1 MSRIDEETRTQ
12 YPTYLK
18 PFWYNQDAGG
28 SVPPNTEIGIKAVYY
43 EGMVIPPESRDLD
56 NSEYASLY
64 GVIKA
69 ESTINLLTDGKGVW
83 SRLNPIINGFKIENV
98 NRPTI
103 TDIPTSFGTS
113 AGNHTLFTINYSN
126 RSGSTVIGYVTVQ
139 WGRWQSG
146 YTLAILFKNSPSPTS
161 GSSDDIN
168 AIWIPRLSDDSTKSQ
183 AISVMNDFI
192 SSCEFYIGNS
202 NEYASNFGIYNE
214 VNRVILLVKF
224 GNSYQWIRY
233 GGGGNHCTYYDN
245 TETEIIVN
253 PYIPPEP
260 PEPPTPGDDPYNPGG
275 YSGSGGGPNPDG
287 TGATGTGGLHDDTS
301 DSITIPSTPNDM
313 AISGGL
319 FTAYNP
325 TASQLASFG
334 SALWNMQPTD
344 INDVLRF
351 LFGGDAFNAVI
362 GLHLLPVAPSVGGY
376 ANIKLG
382 NWDTGVSAPKI
393 SGQYKQVQFGSVLLP
408 EYWGNCIDYA
418 PYTKIQLA
426 LPYIGIVDVD
436 TDDVLGSNNTL
447 TYNIDVLSGAICAT
461 LHCAKG
467 NLNSVIYQWS
477 GACAVSLPFSGASYN
492 SVLGAIAGIA
502 AAGMGFA
509 AMAAGPIGAALPAAA
524 LAAGGGAFSAGSA
537 ASIMGT
543 MKGKVQKSGSFGAN
557 SGALGI
563 MTPYFILTRPVQ
575 SVPETWQADKGYPS
589 NISAQLGT
597 ITGYTEVSEINLECS
612 GTEAEKEEIIS
623 LLKSGVIF

>member
-1 MSRIDEETRTQ
+1 MKLIGFKVLVLDNNDQIIED
-12 YPTYLK
+12 L
-18 PFWYNQDAGG
+18 G
-28 SVPPNTEIGIKAVYY
+28 SVTMPILKWT
-43 EGMVIPPESRDLD
+43 SDLRPTTL
-56 NSEYASLY
+56 S
-64 GVIKA
+64 
-69 ESTINLLTDGKGVW
+69 
-83 SRLNPIINGFKIENV
+83 V
-98 NRPTI
+98 NRA
-103 TDIPTSFGTS
+103 D
-113 AGNHTLFTINYSN
+113 YSYFVAN
-126 RSGSTVIGYVTVQ
+126 TPDY
-139 WGRWQSG
+139 
-146 YTLAILFKNSPSPTS
+146 
-161 GSSDDIN
+161 
-168 AIWIPRLSDDSTKSQ
+168 
-183 AISVMNDFI
+183 
-192 SSCEFYIGNS
+192 EYIGNATS
-202 NEYASNFGIYNE
+202 TETLYFNWITSDEQRTKIRSNFQQFAPLSLMKSTENYSGKKIRLLNLASGYYAEN
-214 VNRVILLVKF
+214 VIGSQGQLE
-224 GNSYQWIRY
+224 NSDT
-233 GGGGNHCTYYDN
+233 NLYDN
-245 TETEIIVN
+245 NGTLLGTTKVHGLPFRSSYMIGVLLAHDMSDDVMTSGTVSELLIQPYSPATIDGLNYVWVSIDSATRKTQTFINWVN
-253 PYIPPEP
+253 ALQPEPEP
-260 PEPPTPGDDPYNPGG
+260 PEPSDDPYSPTGG
-275 YSGSGGGPNPDG
+275 PSGPGGGPAG
-287 TGATGTGGLHDDTS
+287 TGGTGTTGTGGLHDDTS
-301 DSITIPSTPNDM
+301 DPIPTPSLPGDV
-313 AISGGL
+313 AIGSGL

-325 TASQLASFG
+325 NASQLADFG

-362 GLHLLPVAPSVGGY
+362 GLHLLPVAPSTGGSPS
-376 ANIKLG
+376 IKLG

-393 SGQYKQVQFGSVLLP
+393 NSQYKQVSFGSVLLP

-436 TDDVLGSNNTL
+436 TDDVLGSTNTL

-461 LHCAKG
+461 LKCEKF

-509 AMAAGPIGAALPAAA
+509 SMAAGPIGAALPAAA
-524 LAAGGGAFSAGSA
+524 LAAGGGAFGAGSA

-597 ITGYTEVSEINLECS
+597 LTGYTEVSEINLECS
-612 GTEAEKEEIIS
+612 GTEAEKKEIID
-623 LLKSGVIF
+623 LLKKGVLF

>member
-1 MSRIDEETRTQ
+1 MSNKTSIYPNYYDTITQVPILNYPAGTNIGHKRCYDRDMNYIKNYPANYSTSEVGSETAE
-12 YPTYLK
+12 
-18 PFWYNQDAGG
+18 YN
-28 SVPPNTEIGIKAVYY
+28 
-43 EGMVIPPESRDLD
+43 L
-56 NSEYASLY
+56 LY
-64 GVIKA
+64 GSGGIRYINFNPFSNLKEIEFTRPVITTLGSRA
-69 ESTINLLTDGKGVW
+69 WTRVSTLYTNPDDGKTLSLLMQVAKDSGYAILTYTLYYGAPGTFPSVGYQYANYDKRV
-83 SRLNPIINGFKIENV
+83 SDDVSIPQINHFISNAKIY
-98 NRPTI
+98 I
-103 TDIPTSFGTS
+103 
-113 AGNHTLFTINYSN
+113 
-126 RSGSTVIGYVTVQ
+126 
-139 WGRWQSG
+139 SG
-146 YTLAILFKNSPSPTS
+146 YTQCSS
-161 GSSDDIN
+161 GSITLNQIDNYFALVFEIDGYYGWHDYNPVGNNVLLRISDDTEQ
-168 AIWIPRLSDDSTKSQ
+168 D
-183 AISVMNDFI
+183 
-192 SSCEFYIGNS
+192 
-202 NEYASNFGIYNE
+202 
-214 VNRVILLVKF
+214 
-224 GNSYQWIRY
+224 Y
-233 GGGGNHCTYYDN
+233 G
-245 TETEIIVN
+245 
-253 PYIPPEP
+253 PEP
-260 PEPPTPGDDPYNPGG
+260 EPEPPTPSDDPYNPGG

-301 DSITIPSTPNDM
+301 DTIPTPSLPSNIAM
-313 AISGGL
+313 GSGL

-325 TASQLASFG
+325 SASQLASFA
-334 SALWNMQPTD
+334 SALWNIQPTD

-362 GLHLLPVAPSVGGY
+362 GLHLLPVSPSTGGSQ
-376 ANIKLG
+376 NIKLG
-382 NWDTGVSAPKI
+382 NWDTNVSAPKI
-393 SGQYKQVQFGSVLLP
+393 SSQYVQVPFGSLMLP

-509 AMAAGPIGAALPAAA
+509 SMAAGPIGASLSAAA
-524 LAAGGGAFSAGSA
+524 LAGGAGAFSAGSA

-575 SVPETWQADKGYPS
+575 SVPASWQADKGYPS
-589 NISAQLGT
+589 NISTQLGT
-597 ITGYTEVSEINLECS
+597 VTGYTEVSEINLECS
-612 GTEAEKEEIIS
+612 GTEAEKKEIID
-623 LLKSGVIF
+623 LLKKGVLF

>member
-1 MSRIDEETRTQ
+1 MKLIGFKVLVLDSNDQIIED
-12 YPTYLK
+12 L
-18 PFWYNQDAGG
+18 G
-28 SVPPNTEIGIKAVYY
+28 SVTMPILSWTSNLTPRTIRAEN
-43 EGMVIPPESRDLD
+43 SD
-56 NSEYASLY
+56 NSYFVANTPDYEYIGNGIPNYVYNDISIYGESAKEKVRQNIFQYAPLTTIVKTEDYSGYKIRLLNTASGYYAENTIGSQGQLSNTYTNLY
-64 GVIKA
+64 DNNGTLLGTTEVYGLPFRSSYLIGVLLA
-69 ESTINLLTDGKGVW
+69 HDMVDDVMTGGTISEL
-83 SRLNPIINGFKIENV
+83 KIE
-98 NRPTI
+98 PYYPASDTGI
-103 TDIPTSFGTS
+103 
-113 AGNHTLFTINYSN
+113 Y
-126 RSGSTVIGYVTVQ
+126 YV
-139 WGRWQSG
+139 
-146 YTLAILFKNSPSPTS
+146 
-161 GSSDDIN
+161 
-168 AIWIPRLSDDSTKSQ
+168 RLSVVSATSKSQ
-183 AISVMNDFI
+183 AFI
-192 SSCEFYIGNS
+192 NW
-202 NEYASNFGIYNE
+202 
-214 VNRVILLVKF
+214 VNAL
-224 GNSYQWIRY
+224 QP
-233 GGGGNHCTYYDN
+233 
-245 TETEIIVN
+245 E
-253 PYIPPEP
+253 PEP
-260 PEPPTPGDDPYNPGG
+260 PEPSDDPYSSTGG
-275 YSGSGGGPNPDG
+275 PSGPGGGPAPTGG
-287 TGATGTGGLHDDTS
+287 TGTTGNGGLHDDTS
-301 DSITIPSTPNDM
+301 DAIPTPSTPSDV

-325 TASQLASFG
+325 TASQLASFAG
-334 SALWNMQPTD
+334 ALWNMQVSD

-362 GLHLLPVAPSVGGY
+362 GLHLLPVAPSTGGSP
-376 ANIKLG
+376 NIKLG
-382 NWDTGVSAPKI
+382 NWDTGVPAPKI
-393 SGQYKQVQFGSVLLP
+393 TSQYKQVPFGSVLLP

-436 TDDVLGSNNTL
+436 TDDVLGSTNTL

-461 LHCAKG
+461 LKCEKF

-492 SVLGAIAGIA
+492 SVLSAIAGIA

-524 LAAGGGAFSAGSA
+524 LAAGGGAFGAGSA

-597 ITGYTEVSEINLECS
+597 VTGYTEVSEINLECS
-612 GTEAEKEEIIS
+612 GTEAEKNEIID
-623 LLKSGVIF
+623 LLKKGVLF